1 VFEFGAL
8 TPAEELHW
16 IPLFEY
22 KPNLPPNA
30 TKSSSDLAAS
40 LGQQEA
46 SLDFLDVYV
55 PRLLVTDHFNLLLGK
70 ETESTVLFHA
80 SPHSNPALRTSR
92 TPENNKLNQICR
104 QNV

>member
-1 VFEFGAL
+1 MIVFEFGAV
-8 TPAEELHW
+8 TPAEESHW

-70 ETESTVLFHA
+70 ETRKYGTFPCIPSL
-80 SPHSNPALRTSR
+80 
-92 TPENNKLNQICR
+92 
-104 QNV
+104 